1 MKVSFFERGSKLQVR
16 VPYKGAY
23 LRLSTGIK
31 ILPHMQFL
39 KTKQAFKGGDDA
51 KALNMELDRHRLFI
65 LDVLKG
71 GYDLKKEYENFTQ
84 PTELAVETD
93 DYSLVALCNKYI
105 ASASNGTITKRD
117 GNRIKPSTIE
127 AFRFATNVLNEYRG
141 VGGSIDLL
149 EYNLSN
155 LQDIQKKK
163 AMADRWNRYFTGL
176 IDYMRSREFKINSRS
191 VVMLNIGIMINH
203 YAKEYFIMVPPIPKV
218 KQVDNP
224 IVVLDDEFLFGT
236 FLSDDTYSKLEGNM
250 KFVWEICATIIITT
264 MRISDV
270 VTLEWKNLV
279 DRKDGLFLAKLNT
292 KTGANTNMIIPKKLA
307 DIYREN
313 MAKYGDIY
321 TPITGDRTDAVYLHI
336 EKLFA
341 MYPELHQPRSAG
353 MVNVQGEVEM
363 VTKQLYE
370 WVKPH
375 MLRKTA
381 ITSLLNNGVS
391 ESHVKFASGH
401 SKNSK
406 AFEKYRAFNDRNFN
420 NELNNYYGR
429 MS

>member
-1 MKVSFFERGSKLQVR
+1 MKVSFFERGNKLQVR
-16 VPYKGAY
+16 VPYRGAY

-31 ILPHMQFL
+31 IMPYVQFL
-39 KTKQAFKGGDDA
+39 KTKQQFKGGDEA

-65 LDVLKG
+65 IEVLRG

-84 PTELAVETD
+84 PTEVVAEQE
-93 DYSLVALCNKYI
+93 DYTLLGLCNKYI
-105 ASASNGTITKRD
+105 ADASKGVIKKRD
-117 GNRIKPSTIE
+117 GNRIKPSTID

-141 VGGSIDLL
+141 LGGNIDLL

-155 LQDIQKKK
+155 IQDIQKKK
-163 AMADRWNRYFTGL
+163 AMADRWTRYFNGML
-176 IDYMRSREFKINSRS
+176 EYMRSRDFKINSRS
-191 VVMLNIGIMINH
+191 VVMLNIGIIVNH
-203 YAKEYFIMVPPIPKV
+203 YAKEFFIMVPPIPKV

-224 IVVLDDEFLFGT
+224 IIVLDDEFLFGT
-236 FLSDDTYSKLEGNM
+236 FLVDDTYSKLEGNLR
-250 KFVWEICATIIITT
+250 FVWEVCATIIITT

-270 VTLEWKNLV
+270 VSLEWKHMV
-279 DRKDGLFLAKLNT
+279 DRKDGLFLAKLNE

-307 DIYREN
+307 DIFREN
-313 MAKYGDIY
+313 MAKHQDIFTPVEGNRSDVVY
-321 TPITGDRTDAVYLHI
+321 TYI
-336 EKLFA
+336 EKLFS
-341 MYPELHQPRSAG
+341 MYPELEHSVSAS
-353 MVNVQGEVEM
+353 MVNVQGNMEM
-363 VTKQLYE
+363 VTKKLYE

-391 ESHVKFASGH
+391 EGHVKFASGH

-420 NELNNYYGR
+420 NELNNYYGK
-429 MS
+429 ME